1 MAKSSEK
8 YPRLHGIVRG
18 EVLFVTVAEGSGEKG
33 DAIHEVTYV
42 CQVIDGY
49 YRLIGELY
57 DGALMQKIK
66 YRDGLRGDSM
76 TRQEAEAQIMEH
88 FKEIIKIAQ
97 AYDKDTN
104 YLSLAAFAASGYLSV
119 TNGKDE
125 GDKRLNCH
133 YFDYKN
139 GNLFSN

>member
-1 MAKSSEK
+1 
-8 YPRLHGIVRG
+8 
-18 EVLFVTVAEGSGEKG
+18 
-33 DAIHEVTYV
+33 
-42 CQVIDGY
+42 
-49 YRLIGELY
+49 
-57 DGALMQKIK
+57 
-66 YRDGLRGDSM
+66 M
-76 TRQEAEAQIMEH
+76 TRQEVEAQIMEH

-104 YLSLAAFAASGYLSV
+104 YLSLAAFAASGYLSL

-139 GNLFSN
+139 GNLFSD

>member
-1 MAKSSEK
+1 
-8 YPRLHGIVRG
+8 
-18 EVLFVTVAEGSGEKG
+18 
-33 DAIHEVTYV
+33 
-42 CQVIDGY
+42 
-49 YRLIGELY
+49 
-57 DGALMQKIK
+57 
-66 YRDGLRGDSM
+66 M

-119 TNGKDE
+119 TNGQD

-133 YFDYKN
+133 YFNYRD
-139 GNLFSN
+139 GDIFSD